1 MFANEEE
8 KTKDRKNK
16 ALRDEKETKEE
27 SEIADESMTQSEDE
41 NLKKTH
47 EEFENIP
54 DDFLSYEE
62 GEVEE
67 EEEFYILRC
76 EICR

>member
-8 KTKDRKNK
+8 KTKDRKK
-16 ALRDEKETKEE
+16 KSLYDEKETKEE
-27 SEIADESMTQSEDE
+27 CEIQDESTKPEDE

-54 DDFLSYEE
+54 DDFQSYEE
-62 GEVEE
+62 GEIEE
-67 EEEFYILRC
+67 EEECYILRC